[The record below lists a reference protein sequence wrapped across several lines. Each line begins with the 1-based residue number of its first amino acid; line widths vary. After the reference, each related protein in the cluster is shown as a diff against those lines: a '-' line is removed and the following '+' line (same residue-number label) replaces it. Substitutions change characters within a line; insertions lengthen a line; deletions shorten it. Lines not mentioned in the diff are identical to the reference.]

1 MIFAHQLT
9 CSAGPQKVW
18 PGCCSTL
25 SSSLLVPYHVSARR
39 CSDSSHIPQPR
50 APSHPSHFTLPSP
63 QESDAL
69 KHVIGRGLKPGT
81 ALLCAFENCCNAT
94 GVLLSLKRAMVAYT
108 SSKTN
113 TVRFKA
119 GIITDSNPAL
129 VDTLRLASIMVDP
142 RCVQLFGRMA
152 NPTQDRL
159 ALDFPELRIQAVKQQ
174 LLEILAKDFFNN
186 VNFSP
191 SSQPDIQCWSDG
203 ADFDVS
209 VPQEQRSWMWLT
221 QKMQYIKQGM
231 TTLLANFS
239 KSGSIYTHALYAASH
254 AASHHIM
261 CLLPNQETL
270 KMAWMT
276 PNVTCSS
283 GKSFATGRQNGFGFT
298 CVGSVGEKYL
308 HGALLFFPTNGA
320 WMLGLKMNKTEPMRC
335 ELCYN
340 FIVCDASYVRS
351 CNQV

>member
-1 MIFAHQLT
+1 
-9 CSAGPQKVW
+9 
-18 PGCCSTL
+18 
-25 SSSLLVPYHVSARR
+25 
-39 CSDSSHIPQPR
+39 
-50 APSHPSHFTLPSP
+50 
-63 QESDAL
+63 
-69 KHVIGRGLKPGT
+69 
-81 ALLCAFENCCNAT
+81 
-94 GVLLSLKRAMVAYT
+94 MVAYT

-129 VDTLRLASIMVDP
+129 VDTLRLAAIMVDP

-221 QKMQYIKQGM
+221 QKLQYIKQGM

-239 KSGSIYTHALYAASH
+239 KSGSIYTHAMYAASH
-254 AASHHIM
+254 AASHHVPRSESGDLENGMDDSERDMQFWEKFCNRQAEWFWIYM
-261 CLLPNQETL
+261 CWERGRKVPSWSTALLPDEWRL
-270 KMAWMT
+270 D
-276 PNVTCSS
+276 
-283 GKSFATGRQNGFGFT
+283 
-298 CVGSVGEKYL
+298 VGVE
-308 HGALLFFPTNGA
+308 N
-320 WMLGLKMNKTEPMRC
+320 EQ
-335 ELCYN
+335 
-340 FIVCDASYVRS
+340 DRS
-351 CNQV
+351 NEV